1 VIVPDTLIALQRSDL
16 QYAMLSLDR
25 DMRGNEDREVRITR
39 HKTSG
44 HGPVSTKDAAA

>member
-25 DMRGNEDREVRITR
+25 DMREQ
-39 HKTSG
+39 
-44 HGPVSTKDAAA
+44 